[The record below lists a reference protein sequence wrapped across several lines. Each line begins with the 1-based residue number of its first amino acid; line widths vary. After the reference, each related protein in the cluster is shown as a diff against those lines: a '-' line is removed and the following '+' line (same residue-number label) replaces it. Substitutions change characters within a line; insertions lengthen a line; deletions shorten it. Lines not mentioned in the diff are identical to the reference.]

1 MRRPGGR
8 DAPRGTGGTD
18 VAKLEPI
25 TVELKLTGDVVKAI
39 EDIVDAKIAER
50 DARTE
55 DLVREMLGQ
64 QLRIYGRSFQAFLRC
79 VP

>member
-1 MRRPGGR
+1 
-8 DAPRGTGGTD
+8 

-50 DARTE
+50 EARTE

-64 QLRIYGRSFQAFLRC
+64 QDQAMVQQLRNHWRPLQAFLQTL
-79 VP
+79 P

>member
-1 MRRPGGR
+1 MTTS
-8 DAPRGTGGTD
+8 RGTGGTD

-64 QLRIYGRSFQAFLRC
+64 HDQAMVQQLRIYGRPPQL
-79 VP
+79 VG

>member
-1 MRRPGGR
+1 
-8 DAPRGTGGTD
+8 

-50 DARTE
+50 EARTE

-64 QLRIYGRSFQAFLRC
+64 QDQVMVQQLRNHWRPLQAFLQTL
-79 VP
+79 P